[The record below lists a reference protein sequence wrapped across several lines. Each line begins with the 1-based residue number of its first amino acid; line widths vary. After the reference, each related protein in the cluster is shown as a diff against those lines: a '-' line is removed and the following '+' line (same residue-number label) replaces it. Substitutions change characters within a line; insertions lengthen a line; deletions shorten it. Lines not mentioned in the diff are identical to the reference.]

1 MFHKLKNPSASV
13 GKNQYFKTMEFSIS
27 FTHVYR
33 EGEKILLFLLIY
45 IYSELVLYLLGNL
58 FKNSTKSFLPW
69 SSIGSTEVTVL
80 LYQRI
85 HCVYKLKPQE
95 QKIRIFSQGCKE

>member
-13 GKNQYFKTMEFSIS
+13 GKDQYFKTMEFSIS

-45 IYSELVLYLLGNL
+45 IYSKLVLYLLGNL

-69 SSIGSTEVTVL
+69 SSL
-80 LYQRI
+80 DPQ
-85 HCVYKLKPQE
+85 KLQYYFTN
-95 QKIRIFSQGCKE
+95 IFIAFIS